1 MAAAIIF
8 LVVVVVGGTI
18 AINVFL
24 RNWVREESRRE
35 AHLRDP
41 HTHTVAYAIPNGV
54 DPVTVESALA
64 RAGFTSGVDR
74 VGMVECVRIEC
85 DESQRDQVRSV
96 LEGIAMI
103 AYDSSPLPAG
113 HVVFEDER

>member
-1 MAAAIIF
+1 MAPALLL

-18 AINVFL
+18 AINLFL
-24 RNWVREESRRE
+24 RNWVREGAQRE

-41 HTHTVAYAIPNGV
+41 RTHTVAFAIPNGV
-54 DPVTVESALA
+54 DPVTAEAALA
-64 RAGFTSGVDR
+64 HAGFSSGHER

-85 DESQRDQVRSV
+85 DESQRDRVRSV
-96 LEGIAMI
+96 LESALTSE
-103 AYDSSPLPAG
+103 YDRSLLPAG